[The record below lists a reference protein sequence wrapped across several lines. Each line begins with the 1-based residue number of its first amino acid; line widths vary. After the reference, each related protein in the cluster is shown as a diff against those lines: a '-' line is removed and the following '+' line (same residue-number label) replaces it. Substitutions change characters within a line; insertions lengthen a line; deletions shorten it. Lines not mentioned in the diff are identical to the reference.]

1 MAFQPLRGRKTR
13 STLSLTWNGG
23 SALIVCSSQVPDVL
37 PCMSDTRWLQG
48 QHLLVTLRNKGGQAS
63 FILVTR
69 TLWSF
74 ADFVRFC
81 NQFLGHSDISLSDAY
96 NNMAYPVTADSM
108 NLVTVLDHP
117 VLSLMWDAHV
127 QKEMSGENT
136 AFYRAAR
143 AFQSWAV
150 LSPLLFAFCCLK
162 LSSRRDCFP
171 N

>member
-1 MAFQPLRGRKTR
+1 VSP
-13 STLSLTWNGG
+13 LSLRCACWE
-23 SALIVCSSQVPDVL
+23 
-37 PCMSDTRWLQG
+37 
-48 QHLLVTLRNKGGQAS
+48 
-63 FILVTR
+63 
-69 TLWSF
+69 
-74 ADFVRFC
+74 
-81 NQFLGHSDISLSDAY
+81 QFLGHADISLSDAY

-150 LSPLLFAFCCLK
+150 LSTHVFAWRPCMLVFDFWPVSGLRK
-162 LSSRRDCFP
+162 HGRHQGGGATDI
-171 N
+171 